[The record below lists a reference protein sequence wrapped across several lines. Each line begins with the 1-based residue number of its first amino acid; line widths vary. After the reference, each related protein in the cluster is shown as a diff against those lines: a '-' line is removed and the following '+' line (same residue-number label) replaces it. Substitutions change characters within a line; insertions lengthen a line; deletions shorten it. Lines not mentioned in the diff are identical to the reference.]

1 MTISIITG
9 GAGFI
14 GAHLAERLAAEGHD
28 VFVVDNLSTG
38 SMSNLAGFLDQITF
52 VETDAEAYE
61 HSGSVDYIFHLAS
74 VANPADYVMM
84 QSNVLSSASDGTRR
98 MLRIADREGA
108 RMIYF
113 SSSEVYGSHPEG
125 ACLSESSMSNVKLN
139 TSRSAYLVAKMF
151 GEQTVLTSRIETG
164 VDARIVRPFNIYGR
178 RMDSKSPYGRVMV
191 NFLRSSFER
200 RPLTVNGDGFQTRS
214 FCHVSDF
221 IDGLLR
227 YTESETD
234 EPIVNIGNPV
244 PTRIIDLAETVIKL
258 TGSDS
263 GIVHA
268 PQVEFEP
275 RHRCP
280 DITLIKRICGWS
292 PKISLEEG
300 LREMIPEYGIIAPQR
315 RCLCHGRPVL
325 FSDCLSEY
333 IHEREFLVAGAI
345 HIFPHT
351 DHGAL
356 APIRLSDRVA

>member
-1 MTISIITG
+1 MTVSIVTG

-14 GAHLAERLAAEGHD
+14 GSHLAERLAAEGHD
-28 VFVVDNLSTG
+28 VIVVDNLSTG
-38 SMSNLAGFLDQITF
+38 SLSNLDEFRDRITF
-52 VETDAEAYE
+52 VKTDAETYE
-61 HSGSVDYIFHLAS
+61 HTGPADYIFHLAS

-98 MLRIADREGA
+98 MLEIANREGA

-125 ACLSESSMSNVKLN
+125 TCLSEGSMSNVKLN

-164 VDARIVRPFNIYGR
+164 ADARIVRPFNIYGR

-191 NFLRSSFER
+191 NFLRSSFEG

-214 FCHVSDF
+214 FCQVSDF

-244 PTRIIDLAETVIKL
+244 PTRIIDLAETVIRL
-258 TGSDS
+258 TGSGS
-263 GIVHA
+263 EIVHA
-268 PQVEFEP
+268 PPVEFEP

-280 DITLIKRICGWS
+280 DISLIGKICGWS
-292 PKISLEEG
+292 PKMSLEEG
-300 LREMIPEYGIIAPQR
+300 LREMIPEYGIINPR
-315 RCLCHGRPVL
+315 
-325 FSDCLSEY
+325 
-333 IHEREFLVAGAI
+333 
-345 HIFPHT
+345 
-351 DHGAL
+351 
-356 APIRLSDRVA
+356 